1 MKEQILIKST
11 DLFLAY
17 GFKSV
22 TMDQIAQELGIS
34 KKTIYTHFGDKRE
47 LVKSCTFY
55 LFETICAGVEN
66 IICQE
71 KNPIEEFFEIKTYVL
86 RHLKDEKSSPQYQLQ
101 KYYPK
106 IYQTLISKQ
115 LEYMQES
122 IIKTLQRGIE
132 QQLFRKEMDVD
143 FISRIYFVG
152 MTGIKNS
159 DLFPRASFE
168 MNNLLNDY
176 LEYHLRA
183 IVTENGLITLTNYL
197 QKNA

>member
-1 MKEQILIKST
+1 LKEQILVKST
-11 DLFLAY
+11 DLFLTY

-22 TMDQIAQELGIS
+22 TMDQIAQEMGIS
-34 KKTIYTHFGDKRE
+34 KKTIYTHFKDKRE
-47 LVKSCTFY
+47 LIKSCTFY
-55 LFETICAGVEN
+55 LFENICAGVEH
-66 IICQE
+66 IISQE
-71 KNPIEEFFEIKTYVL
+71 INPIDEFFEIKTFVL
-86 RHLKDEKSSPQYQLQ
+86 RNLKDEKSSPQYQLQ

-122 IIKTLQRGIE
+122 IVKTLYRGIE
-132 QQLFRKEMDVD
+132 KKLFRKEIDLD

-176 LEYHLRA
+176 LEYHLRS
-183 IVTENGLITLTNYL
+183 IVTEKGLTILTNYL
-197 QKNA
+197 QKNT